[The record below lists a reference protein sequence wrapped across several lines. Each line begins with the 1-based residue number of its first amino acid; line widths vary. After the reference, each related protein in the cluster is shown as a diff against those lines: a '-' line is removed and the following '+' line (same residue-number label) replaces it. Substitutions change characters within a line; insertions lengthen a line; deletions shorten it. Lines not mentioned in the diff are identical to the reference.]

1 MTQIALSAARNLMLA
16 ALGLLQPQQETATK
30 ASVLAAIHRMGALQI
45 DTISVVARSPYLVLW
60 SRLGDYQPPWLDELL
75 AEGALFEYWAHAAC
89 WLPIE
94 DYPLYRQ
101 RMLDDAHSWWDNPRK
116 WLGEHPE
123 MTEKILSRIRQEGG
137 LRSSDFENSRQ
148 HSNGWWDWKEEKH
161 ALEHLFNTG
170 VLMIARRNKF
180 QRVYDLRERVYP
192 GWDDANTPSPEV
204 ARRELA
210 LKSIRAMGIA
220 RASWVPHYFH
230 YLSKRD
236 TPALVKLL
244 AEQGELV
251 EVEVEGWSEP
261 AYVHH
266 DNLSLLEAAA
276 SHVLQPTLTTL
287 LSPFDPLI
295 WDRAR
300 AKVMFGFDYS
310 IGCYTPAAKRRYG
323 YYALP
328 ILYQGELVGRLDA
341 KAHRA
346 AKKFEVKGLWLE
358 PGYELKGALAEELK
372 NTLQACASWHGTPEV
387 VGVAFNASS

>member
-1 MTQIALSAARNLMLA
+1 MTQITLSAARNLMLA
-16 ALGLLQPQQETATK
+16 ALGLLQRQQETATK
-30 ASVLAAIHRMGALQI
+30 ASVLAAIRRMGALQI

-123 MTEKILSRIRQEGG
+123 MTEKILSRIHQEGG

-161 ALEHLFNTG
+161 TLEHLFNTG

-192 GWDDANTPSPEV
+192 GWDDVNTPSPAA

-236 TPALVKLL
+236 MPALVKLL

-276 SHVLQPTLTTL
+276 SHALQPTLTTL

-300 AKVMFGFDYS
+300 AKVMFDFDYS
-310 IGCYTPAAKRRYG
+310 IGCYTPAVKRRYG

-372 NTLQACASWHGTPEV
+372 NALQACATWHGTPEV
-387 VGVAFNASS
+387 VGVAF